1 MIRTSSYESQAWTFE
16 TVTPRSRGKGAI
28 WMGYTNLVRGEHIC
42 EPPFPS
48 GAHTTPHSTPPNH
61 NLVETGGTSR
71 LGEETGQDV
80 CRASSP
86 SLVRPPR
93 PPSNGAPISCFSS
106 IPGGFHRA
114 CVPTR
119 GANRGLRLDLRICC
133 RGHAFLACY
142 VQVRPACFGK
152 G

>member
-1 MIRTSSYESQAWTFE
+1 MIRTSSYESQAWAFE

-28 WMGYTNLVRGEHIC
+28 WMGYTNLVRWEHIC

-48 GAHTTPHSTPPNH
+48 GAHHHTALHATKPQPCRDRPHFPPGRRDRARCVSRFIPFSRSTP
-61 NLVETGGTSR
+61 
-71 LGEETGQDV
+71 
-80 CRASSP
+80 A
-86 SLVRPPR
+86 PP
-93 PPSNGAPISCFSS
+93 PNGAPISCFSS